1 MRTLLTCLLL
11 ALSLPATAQ
20 IYSYTDAKGNTVYTN
35 QPPEGSDA
43 KAIDLP
49 PTNSVA
55 AQPASPAASTPADSS
70 NTGANPYRV
79 LQLTDIPDDE
89 ALRANNGTFSVGVIL
104 QPALAAGHQLQL
116 LLDGQP
122 SGTPS
127 SRPPLQVTNAAR
139 GDHQL
144 AVQVLSAGRVLQQST
159 PITFTVQ
166 RVNTS
171 SPALR
176 PPPPPPPKPTPK
188 PIPKPTPKPAG

>member
-11 ALSLPATAQ
+11 ALSLPAAAQ

-43 KAIDLP
+43 KTIDLP

-55 AQPASPAASTPADSS
+55 AQPTRPAASAPADSS
-70 NTGANPYRV
+70 NTSTNPYRV

-144 AVQVLSAGRVLQQST
+144 AVQVLSADRVLQQST

-176 PPPPPPPKPTPK
+176 PKPTPRA
-188 PIPKPTPKPAG
+188 TP

>member
-55 AQPASPAASTPADSS
+55 AQPVSAPASSPADNS
-70 NTGANPYRV
+70 NNAANPYRV

-122 SGTPS
+122 SGPPS

-139 GDHQL
+139 GEHSL
-144 AVQVLSAGRVLQQST
+144 AVQVLSAGRVLQQS
-159 PITFTVQ
+159 PALTFTVQ

-176 PPPPPPPKPTPK
+176 PKPTPRA
-188 PIPKPTPKPAG
+188 TP

>member
-122 SGTPS
+122 SGQPS
-127 SRPPLQVTNAAR
+127 SRPPLQINNAAR
-139 GDHQL
+139 GDHSL
-144 AVQVLSAGRVLQQST
+144 AVQVLSAGRVLQQSA

-176 PPPPPPPKPTPK
+176 PPPPPPPKP
-188 PIPKPTPKPAG
+188 KPTPKPAG

>member
-20 IYSYTDAKGNTVYTN
+20 IYSYTDANGNTVYTN
-35 QPPEGSDA
+35 QPPEGIDA
-43 KAIDLP
+43 KTIDLP

-55 AQPASPAASTPADSS
+55 AQPVSAPSTTTD
-70 NTGANPYRV
+70 NPVAGNAYRV

-89 ALRANNGTFSVGVIL
+89 AMRANNGTFSVGVIL
-104 QPALAAGHQLQL
+104 QPALAASHQLQL

-122 SGTPS
+122 SGSPS
-127 SRPPLQVTNAAR
+127 NRPPLQLSNVPR

-144 AVQVLSAGRVLQQST
+144 AVQVLSGGRVLQQSAV
-159 PITFTVQ
+159 ITFTVQ
-166 RVNTS
+166 RVNTQ

-176 PPPPPPPKPTPK
+176 PPPPKPK
-188 PIPKPTPKPAG
+188 PKPTPKPAG

>member
-20 IYSYTDAKGNTVYTN
+20 IYSYTDANGNTVYTN
-35 QPPEGSDA
+35 QPPEGIDT
-43 KAIDLP
+43 KTIDLP

-55 AQPASPAASTPADSS
+55 AQPVSAPSTTSDTSVAG
-70 NTGANPYRV
+70 NAYRV

-89 ALRANNGTFSVGVIL
+89 AMRANNGTFGVGVIL

-127 SRPPLQVTNAAR
+127 NRPPLQLTNVSR

-144 AVQVLSAGRVLQQST
+144 AVQVLSGGQVLQKST
-159 PITFTVQ
+159 AITFTVQ

-176 PPPPPPPKPTPK
+176 PKPTPRA
-188 PIPKPTPKPAG
+188 TP

>member
-11 ALSLPATAQ
+11 AISLPATAQ
-20 IYSYTDAKGNTVYTN
+20 IYSYTDANGNKVFTN
-35 QPPEGSDA
+35 QPPEGIDA
-43 KAIDLP
+43 QTIDLP

-55 AQPASPAASTPADSS
+55 AQPISAAPITPDSNNAA
-70 NTGANPYRV
+70 NTYSV

-89 ALRANNGTFSVGVIL
+89 AMRANNGTFSVGVIL

-122 SGTPS
+122 SGKPS
-127 SRPPLQVTNAAR
+127 NRPPLQLNNVPR

-144 AVQVLSAGRVLQQST
+144 AVQVLSGSKVLQQSAVVN
-159 PITFTVQ
+159 FTVQ
-166 RVNTS
+166 RVNTQ

-176 PPPPPPPKPTPK
+176 PKPTPK
-188 PIPKPTPKPAG
+188 PIPKPKPKAG